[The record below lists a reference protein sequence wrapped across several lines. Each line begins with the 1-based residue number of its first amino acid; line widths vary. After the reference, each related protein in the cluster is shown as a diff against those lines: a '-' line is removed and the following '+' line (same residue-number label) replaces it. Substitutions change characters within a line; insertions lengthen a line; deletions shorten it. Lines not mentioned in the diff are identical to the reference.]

1 MPKPESEKTPV
12 TLVTGFLGAGK
23 TTLLNHIL
31 KQKGSRHVAVI
42 ENEVGEINIDNSL
55 VVENLL
61 SKEDLVS
68 MDRGCVCCSL
78 RNDIVGALRELQ
90 GRASKRGI
98 AYDAILLETTGLAD
112 PAPVAFTFFANSWIS
127 ANYRLDSILCLV
139 DAQHLRKHLEDAGGG
154 DVNEAVNQIAFADII
169 LLNKIDLVTPEELQA
184 ARDLVRSINV
194 TADVIE
200 VSLANCPCDDLEG
213 HDQSGAKALPGAAN
227 PVEQPGWDRLMGINS
242 FSIER
247 ALQVDPYFM
256 DSDSESEDNA
266 SEGGSPSP
274 SKQQPEAEQQQQQ
287 QQGSGLPAVSAE
299 QVAANLAAPK
309 GTKRGR
315 EEEGASPSGAAA
327 NGQLG
332 ECGTHPG
339 PCNDACQSHE
349 ADEQQRKQKAA
360 AQAAVAAA
368 QRQPKRRRKKLHDLS
383 GVGSVGITARGPLD
397 KYRFN
402 MFMRDLLGEKAR
414 DIFRSKGVLCIKG
427 QEATKFVFQGVHETI
442 CFGPAATGWSA
453 GEPPLNQIVFIGR
466 DLNRR
471 ELAEGLRSCV
481 WTPLPEGWSEHH
493 DGHTNRPYY
502 VNSATSAKQ
511 WERPET
517 ACALVQSTETSHK
530 QPTTMQPR
538 KNGTEAAEAPVVQA

>member
-1 MPKPESEKTPV
+1 MPKPEAQKIPV

-31 KQKGSRHVAVI
+31 RQKGNKRVAVI

-55 VVENLL
+55 VVDNLL

-90 GRASKRGI
+90 SRAASRDI

-139 DAQHLRKHLEDAGGG
+139 DAEHLREHLEDAEGG

-169 LLNKIDLVTPEELQA
+169 LLNKIDLVSEEEVQK
-184 ARDLVRSINV
+184 ARDMVRSINV
-194 TADVIE
+194 TADLVE
-200 VSLANCPCDDLEG
+200 VALAGD
-213 HDQSGAKALPGAAN
+213 A
-227 PVEQPGWDRLMGINS
+227 QPGVGEQLAWDRLMGINS

-256 DSDSESEDNA
+256 DSDSEEEA
-266 SEGGSPSP
+266 EEGEGG
-274 SKQQPEAEQQQQQ
+274 AQ
-287 QQGSGLPAVSAE
+287 QQGAPPAAAAQAVEAAR
-299 QVAANLAAPK
+299 VAASLRAA
-309 GTKRGR
+309 KRGR
-315 EEEGASPSGAAA
+315 EEERAQPQVGATAAA
-327 NGQLG
+327 GQLG
-332 ECGTHPG
+332 ECGSHPG
-339 PCNDACQSHE
+339 PCTEACRDAE
-349 ADEQQRKQKAA
+349 ADEAARSHKSAARSQRQPEAA
-360 AQAAVAAA
+360 AAGS

-383 GVGSVGITARGPLD
+383 GVGSVGITARGALD

-427 QEATKFVFQGVHETI
+427 QEAVKFVFQGVHETI
-442 CFGPAATGWSA
+442 CFGPAASGWQA
-453 GEPPLNQIVFIGR
+453 GEEPINQIVFIGR
-466 DLNRR
+466 DLDRKA
-471 ELAEGLRSCV
+471 LAEGFRSCV
-481 WTPLPEGWSEHH
+481 WVDLPEGWTEHH
-493 DGHTNRPYY
+493 DPRSKQPYY
-502 VNSATSAKQ
+502 VNGATGAKQ
-511 WERPET
+511 WDRPLI
-517 ACALVQSTETSHK
+517 ACALVQSTEASHQ
-530 QPTTMQPR
+530 QPHALQPR
-538 KNGTEAAEAPVVQA
+538 RGSDGDVVPAQA

>member
-1 MPKPESEKTPV
+1 MPKPEKDKIPV

-31 KQKGSRHVAVI
+31 RQKGQKRVAVI

-78 RNDIVGALRELQ
+78 RNDIVKALKELQ
-90 GRASKRGI
+90 GRGAARG
-98 AYDAILLETTGLAD
+98 AAPYDCILLETTGLAD

-139 DAQHLRKHLEDAGGG
+139 DAQHLRHHLEDAGKG

-169 LLNKIDLVTPEELQA
+169 LLNKIDLVSPEELQK

-194 TADVIE
+194 TADLIE
-200 VSLANCPCDDLEG
+200 VALGSE
-213 HDQSGAKALPGAAN
+213 HDPAAVGAAN
-227 PVEQPGWDRLMGINS
+227 KAETPSWDRLMGINS

-256 DSDSESEDNA
+256 DSDSEDDGDA
-266 SEGGSPSP
+266 SPRTQQGAALPAVEAAQVATNLSRKRGRDEACGGEG
-274 SKQQPEAEQQQQQ
+274 QQQQQ
-287 QQGSGLPAVSAE
+287 QRRQ
-299 QVAANLAAPK
+299 
-309 GTKRGR
+309 
-315 EEEGASPSGAAA
+315 
-327 NGQLG
+327 QLG
-332 ECGTHPG
+332 ECGAHPG
-339 PCNDACQSHE
+339 PCSDEC
-349 ADEQQRKQKAA
+349 ADLELDELLRRQKEMATTAA
-360 AQAAVAAA
+360 AAAPS

-414 DIFRSKGVLCIKG
+414 DIFRCKGMLCIKG
-427 QEATKFVFQGVHETI
+427 QERTKFVFQGVHETI
-442 CFGPAATGWSA
+442 CFGPAATGWR
-453 GEPPLNQIVFIGR
+453 EDEETVNQIVFIGR
-466 DLNRR
+466 DLDRKA
-471 ELAEGLRSCV
+471 LAEGFRSCV
-481 WTPLPEGWSEHH
+481 WVPLPEGWVEHH
-493 DGHTNRPYY
+493 DPRSSRPYY
-502 VNSATSAKQ
+502 VNTATGLKT
-511 WERPET
+511 WERPEAS
-517 ACALVQSTETSHK
+517 ACALIKTTQTSHE
-530 QPTTMQPR
+530 QPSAMRPR
-538 KNGTEAAEAPVVQA
+538 KNGEGAEGVVAQA

>member
-31 KQKGSRHVAVI
+31 KQKGGRHVAVI

-90 GRASKRGI
+90 GRAGKRGI

-139 DAQHLRKHLEDAGGG
+139 DAQHLRRHLEDAGGG

-200 VSLANCPCDDLEG
+200 VSLANCECDDLEG
-213 HDQSGAKALPGAAN
+213 HAQDGKALPGAAN
-227 PVEQPGWDRLMGINS
+227 HVEQPGWDRLMGINS

-256 DSDSESEDNA
+256 DSDSENEDNGSED
-266 SEGGSPSP
+266 GSPSP

-287 QQGSGLPAVSAE
+287 QQGGGLPAINAA
-299 QVAANLAAPK
+299 QVAANLAAPGK

-315 EEEGASPSGAAA
+315 EEEGGAAGPSGAAA
-327 NGQLG
+327 GVG

-339 PCNDACQSHE
+339 PCNDACQSLE
-349 ADEQQRKQKAA
+349 ADEQLLKQKQMQAA

-383 GVGSVGITARGPLD
+383 GVGSVGITARGALD

-442 CFGPAATGWSA
+442 CFGPAATGWAA
-453 GEPPLNQIVFIGR
+453 GEAPVNQIVFIGR

-481 WTPLPEGWSEHH
+481 WTPLPEGWAEHH
-493 DGHTNRPYY
+493 DAHTNRPYY
-502 VNSATSAKQ
+502 VNSATGAKQ
-511 WERPET
+511 WERPQT
-517 ACALVQSTETSHK
+517 ACALPYITQSLH
-530 QPTTMQPR
+530 PTLT
-538 KNGTEAAEAPVVQA
+538 TCL